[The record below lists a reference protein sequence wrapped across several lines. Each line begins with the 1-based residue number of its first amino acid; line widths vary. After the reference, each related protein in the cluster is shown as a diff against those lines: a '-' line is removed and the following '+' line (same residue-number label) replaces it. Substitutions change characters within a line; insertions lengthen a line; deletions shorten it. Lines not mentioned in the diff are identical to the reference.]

1 MPVRPRAC
9 RVVRKGP
16 TEVGRG
22 KRVGPGVAQAPGPAP
37 GWEKLK
43 SCDAQCSQQDSNSD
57 MQSAC
62 PFAWC
67 ADFFSFGFSVG
78 TGRELRAPSRDGT
91 AVIVGGGRTALSGH
105 PGPRRRGP
113 EFEENPGPHLGG
125 RSEALRFYAES
136 QRPHQVLLQLACHRD
151 GRRQMV
157 GTLSMLS
164 RSNWNGS
171 CRCG

>member
-67 ADFFSFGFSVG
+67 ADFFFFRVRCRHRARIACPVPRRHCSYRWRWAHSAFGTSG
-78 TGRELRAPSRDGT
+78 APKTWARIRGESGPAPGWEKRSPAGLCRVATASSDGT
-91 AVIVGGGRTALSGH
+91 AIGVPAEGTDGNIG
-105 PGPRRRGP
+105 
-113 EFEENPGPHLGG
+113 
-125 RSEALRFYAES
+125 YA
-136 QRPHQVLLQLACHRD
+136 
-151 GRRQMV
+151 
-157 GTLSMLS
+157 
-164 RSNWNGS
+164 NWV
-171 CRCG
+171 